1 MKLRNLET
9 IGEPTSSGSFY
20 PNFQSIPLN
29 VSYDADAYR
38 SFVQEVRNV
47 RNSLNTLPP
56 NVREQV
62 RGMLQKVVQGTLDAQ
77 KVIYDSLIDP
87 KKIKGY
93 LMRTFEADARKA
105 QFFEVSYPARNK
117 K

>member
-1 MKLRNLET
+1 MKLKNLET
-9 IGEPTSSGSFY
+9 IGEPRRSGSFY

-38 SFVQEVRNV
+38 SFVQEIRDV

-62 RGMLQKVVQGTLDAQ
+62 RGMLQKVVQVTLDAQ

-87 KKIKGY
+87 KKIKGVIGDY
-93 LMRTFEADARKA
+93 RTDMASLDKLPDEFR
-105 QFFEVSYPARNK
+105 S
-117 K
+117 